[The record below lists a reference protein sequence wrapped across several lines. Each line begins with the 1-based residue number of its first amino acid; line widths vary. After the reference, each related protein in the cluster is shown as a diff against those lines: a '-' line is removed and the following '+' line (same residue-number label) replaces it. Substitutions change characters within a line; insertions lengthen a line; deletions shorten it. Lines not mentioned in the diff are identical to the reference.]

1 MKYAVDVAL
10 CIVLLLI
17 IRRGPQGGQEKIYK
31 RDGMARTTVAGLDT
45 GAAGAVGLAHFIMKT
60 DKKGKKGRL

>member
-10 CIVLLLI
+10 CIVLLFI

-31 RDGMARTTVAGLDT
+31 RDGMARTTVAG
-45 GAAGAVGLAHFIMKT
+45 AVGLAHFIMKT
-60 DKKGKKGRL
+60 DKKVKQDRL